1 MGLIFYRMIKKIS
14 TNKDTL
20 MLYLYP
26 YLRETKKQ
34 ILIEEGMEKHGE
46 KYLELCK
53 VVNYFFSDFTDADWN
68 LNEREQ
74 WWGDFD
80 GEIKKQRGDKLIEI
94 FKYMK
99 KTNHVQ
105 PKLLAMKHFEA
116 AMFHS
121 LNPYDF

>member
-1 MGLIFYRMIKKIS
+1 MGLVFYRMIKKIS
-14 TNKDTL
+14 KDKDTL

-53 VVNYFFSDFTDADWN
+53 VINYFLTDLPFSTEWN

-74 WWGDFD
+74 HWSDFNS
-80 GEIKKQRGDKLIEI
+80 EINKLRSDKLIEI
-94 FKYMK
+94 FQSLK
-99 KTNHVQ
+99 KTNHV
-105 PKLLAMKHFEA
+105 
-116 AMFHS
+116 
-121 LNPYDF
+121 